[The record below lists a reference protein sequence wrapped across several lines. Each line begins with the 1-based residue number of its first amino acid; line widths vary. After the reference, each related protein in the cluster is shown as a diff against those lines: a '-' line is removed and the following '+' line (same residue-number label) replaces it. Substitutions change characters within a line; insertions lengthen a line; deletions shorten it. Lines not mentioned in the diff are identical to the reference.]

1 MSDDRQADSNVDS
14 PTFVDENVILRRLP
28 RHLAH
33 GEKPKWPNE
42 IRFSVRTI
50 LRSASPMAVLIEP
63 DGSLVFNNAARR
75 VFGARY
81 DQFLG
86 RPVAEA
92 FPDAKDFLE
101 GALGT
106 CRKGKG
112 VRFYGKPVKI
122 VRRGTLETAWFSLS
136 FTPVVDDNRNVLGAM
151 VICAEV
157 SEHVQM
163 MNDVRRSCQRIELAL
178 EAGSI
183 VGTWDLDISTGQVT
197 LSSSLAQMLG
207 LPEVPGRRGLKPDIL
222 ARSVHVEDRE
232 RVLAELSRSIEGE
245 TEFRCRYRL
254 VTPGS
259 HLHWV
264 VALGR
269 PVRDQGRKLALLS
282 GIIVDVTQM
291 TETSAALGE
300 SNLRFD
306 VLAETVP
313 QIVWSTDAF
322 GNHDYFSSRWSE
334 FTGIAQGDIT
344 PTVWETLVH
353 PEDWA
358 RVDAEWRECL
368 AAGKLYNIDY
378 RFRHRDGTYRWL
390 NVQAKPLRNEYG
402 QTTRWY
408 GTATDIEE
416 AKQLEA
422 QRILVTQEMDHRIKN
437 LFALVNGL
445 VGLTMRDYPALQP
458 LAEPLRAR
466 LTALHQAHALVYGG
480 ASKAASLHKLI
491 HCLLEP
497 YKTSDP
503 DHIVVSGVDVKLQPS
518 AVTSMALAFHEL
530 ISNSAKYG
538 SLAHRDG
545 KLIIDVE
552 LDKDQL
558 SIRWQGRF
566 IYDQHL
572 AEMRMK
578 QSQSFGTQLLT
589 NVIEGQFRGTF
600 EREFVPE
607 GIDIAI
613 SIPASVINDN

>member
-1 MSDDRQADSNVDS
+1 
-14 PTFVDENVILRRLP
+14 
-28 RHLAH
+28 
-33 GEKPKWPNE
+33 
-42 IRFSVRTI
+42 
-50 LRSASPMAVLIEP
+50 MA
-63 DGSLVFNNAARR
+63 G
-75 VFGARY
+75 
-81 DQFLG
+81 
-86 RPVAEA
+86 
-92 FPDAKDFLE
+92 
-101 GALGT
+101 
-106 CRKGKG
+106 
-112 VRFYGKPVKI
+112 
-122 VRRGTLETAWFSLS
+122 
-136 FTPVVDDNRNVLGAM
+136 
-151 VICAEV
+151 
-157 SEHVQM
+157 
-163 MNDVRRSCQRIELAL
+163 
-178 EAGSI
+178 
-183 VGTWDLDISTGQVT
+183 
-197 LSSSLAQMLG
+197 
-207 LPEVPGRRGLKPDIL
+207 
-222 ARSVHVEDRE
+222 
-232 RVLAELSRSIEGE
+232 
-245 TEFRCRYRL
+245 
-254 VTPGS
+254 
-259 HLHWV
+259 
-264 VALGR
+264 
-269 PVRDQGRKLALLS
+269 
-282 GIIVDVTQM
+282 
-291 TETSAALGE
+291 
-300 SNLRFD
+300 
-306 VLAETVP
+306 
-313 QIVWSTDAF
+313 
-322 GNHDYFSSRWSE
+322 
-334 FTGIAQGDIT
+334 
-344 PTVWETLVH
+344 
-353 PEDWA
+353 
-358 RVDAEWRECL
+358 CL

-466 LTALHQAHALVYGG
+466 LTALHQAHALVHGG

-545 KLIIDVE
+545 KLVIDVE

-589 NVIEGQFRGTF
+589 NVIEGQLRGTF